1 MAAFRDDLLNGRRVA
16 FAGGGGVAILA
27 ELARL
32 GAWVETL
39 DLAQANEDAAAAWV
53 AERTPLQALVFN
65 ATQTFASGGEP
76 ALHASLEMAWVGARA
91 VATGALI
98 PAGEGRLLFTAPRPD
113 AGPHAEAARAGL
125 ENLART
131 LSVEWARF
139 GVTAVTICPGWQ
151 TTEAQ
156 IAELV
161 CFLLS
166 EAGGYFTGCRF
177 DLGAVEAPAAVGN
190 LGAFIP
196 GS

>member
-1 MAAFRDDLLNGRRVA
+1 MPAFRDDLLNGRRVA

-39 DLAQANEDAAAAWV
+39 DLAEADDDAVAAWV
-53 AERTPLQALVFN
+53 TERAPLHALVLD
-65 ATQTFASGGEP
+65 ATQTFASGGER
-76 ALHASLEMAWVGARA
+76 ALHASLERAWIPARA

-98 PAGEGRLLFTAPRPD
+98 PAGEGKLLFTAPRPD

-139 GVTAVTICPGWQ
+139 GVTAVTICPGSQ
-151 TTEAQ
+151 TTEAE

-177 DLGAVEAPAAVGN
+177 DLGAVEAP
-190 LGAFIP
+190 GAFIP

>member
-1 MAAFRDDLLNGRRVA
+1 MTALRDDLLNGRRVA

-39 DLAQANEDAAAAWV
+39 DLAEADDDAMTAWV
-53 AERTPLQALVFN
+53 TDRVPLHALVFE
-65 ATQTFASGGEP
+65 ATQTFASGGER
-76 ALHASLEMAWVGARA
+76 ALHASLELAWLPTRA

-98 PAGEGRLLFTAPRPD
+98 PAGDGRLLFTAPRPD

-139 GVTAVTICPGWQ
+139 GVTAVTICPGSQ
-151 TTEAQ
+151 TTDAE

-166 EAGGYFTGCRF
+166 EAGGYFSGCRF
-177 DLGAVEAPAAVGN
+177 DLGAVEAP
-190 LGAFIP
+190 GAFIP